1 MSMSGV
7 LRQYIRDIIAEVEKN
22 PRVGNQL
29 SSTDRSKDE
38 DGKKENG
45 DNVDETS
52 VAANIVGPMLPFGVK
67 TPGKKKE
74 PGWK

>member
-1 MSMSGV
+1 MSDV
-7 LRQYIRDIIAEVEKN
+7 LRQYIREMILEVEKN

-29 SSTDRSKDE
+29 VSTGSPKG
-38 DGKKENG
+38 DGKEEEKNSNE
-45 DNVDETS
+45 VDEMS
-52 VAANIVGPMLPFGVK
+52 VAANIVGPMLPLGAK